1 MIPNITSGRENLSW
15 DHTERIH
22 FFQQHV
28 SFSNKIDKG
37 LCIVICIIIARLRQT
52 DRQTEGHTV
61 GWMERKRNGT
71 GNEVCWTCKKNPKV
85 KHLETY

>member
-52 DRQTEGHTV
+52 DRQRDTQLDGWSERGMAREMKYVGHV
-61 GWMERKRNGT
+61 RKIQ
-71 GNEVCWTCKKNPKV
+71 K
-85 KHLETY
+85 